1 MDFLPAGKPLG
12 FPAFQ
17 LGSSAPAI
25 AGVGMRG
32 EYMRSSN
39 ARTQRNRLSR
49 EKSMKRKIL
58 RTITLGSFALVV
70 FLGAAWQVQAQ
81 DAKTPYPSMAPLDQY
96 LIADRNAEIALARTA
111 APPSISQ
118 DATVMVLGRHGYET
132 AVEGKNGF
140 VCNVDRSW
148 MDQFENSPEFW
159 NPKRLGPVCYNPQA
173 ARTLL
178 PITLIRTKLALA
190 GKSKAEMNEGMKA
203 AIEKG
208 ELPAL
213 EPSGMAYMLSKQ
225 GFLNSRCGNC
235 SPHLMFYVPVK
246 DAHTWGAA
254 PLGTDAPVLLAT
266 HFNGAPEPVTVFI
279 VPVSEWS
286 DGTSADSGDHAH

>member
-1 MDFLPAGKPLG
+1 MNGKM
-12 FPAFQ
+12 
-17 LGSSAPAI
+17 
-25 AGVGMRG
+25 V
-32 EYMRSSN
+32 
-39 ARTQRNRLSR
+39 
-49 EKSMKRKIL
+49 K
-58 RTITLGSFALVV
+58 TITLGGFALAAV
-70 FLGAAWQVQAQ
+70 LGAARPVCAG
-81 DAKTPYPSMAPLDQY
+81 DAKNPYPTSMAPLDQY
-96 LIADRNAEIALARTA
+96 LMGRDAEIALARSA
-111 APPSISQ
+111 APLSISQ
-118 DATVMVLGRHGYET
+118 DATVMVLGRQGYET

-178 PITLIRTKLALA
+178 PITLIRTNLALA
-190 GKSKAEMNEGMKA
+190 GKSKAEMNEGMKV

-213 EPSGMAYMLSKQ
+213 EPGGMAYMLSKQ

-266 HFNGAPEPVTVFI
+266 HFNGAPEPVTEFI
-279 VPVSEWS
+279 VLVTEWS
-286 DGTSADSGDHAH
+286 DGTSADSGAHAH

>member
-1 MDFLPAGKPLG
+1 VADRRLPISLAHAFKFPPG
-12 FPAFQ
+12 FKGVN
-17 LGSSAPAI
+17 LMNRKTVNLI
-25 AGVGMRG
+25 ASGLF
-32 EYMRSSN
+32 
-39 ARTQRNRLSR
+39 A
-49 EKSMKRKIL
+49 
-58 RTITLGSFALVV
+58 FALA
-70 FLGAAWQVQAQ
+70 LGRARHAQAQ
-81 DAKTPYPSMAPLDQY
+81 DAKNPYPTSMAPLDQY
-96 LIADRNAEIALARTA
+96 LMGRDAEIALARSA
-111 APPSISQ
+111 APPSVAK

-140 VCNVDRSW
+140 VCVVERPW

-159 NPKRLGPVCYNPQA
+159 NPKRLGPDCYNPPA
-173 ARTLL
+173 VRTVL
-178 PITLIRTKLALA
+178 PILLIRTRLALA
-190 GKSKAEMNEGMKA
+190 GKSKSEINEGMKA

-213 EPSGMAYMLSKQ
+213 EPGGMAYMLSKQ
-225 GFLNSRCGNC
+225 GFLNSKCGNC

-266 HFNGAPEPVTVFI
+266 HFNGAPEPVTEFI

-286 DGTSADSGDHAH
+286 DGTPADSGDHAH

>member
-1 MDFLPAGKPLG
+1 MNGKM
-12 FPAFQ
+12 
-17 LGSSAPAI
+17 
-25 AGVGMRG
+25 V
-32 EYMRSSN
+32 
-39 ARTQRNRLSR
+39 
-49 EKSMKRKIL
+49 K
-58 RTITLGSFALVV
+58 TITLGGFALAAV
-70 FLGAAWQVQAQ
+70 LGAARPVCAG
-81 DAKTPYPSMAPLDQY
+81 DAKNPYPTSMAALDQY
-96 LIADRNAEIALARTA
+96 LMGRDAEIALARSA
-111 APPSISQ
+111 APLSISQ
-118 DATVMVLGRHGYET
+118 DATVMVLGRQGYET

-178 PITLIRTKLALA
+178 PITLIRTNLALA

-266 HFNGAPEPVTVFI
+266 HFNGAPEPVTEFI
-279 VPVSEWS
+279 VLVTEWS
-286 DGTSADSGDHAH
+286 DGTSADSGAHAH

>member
-1 MDFLPAGKPLG
+1 MNGKM
-12 FPAFQ
+12 
-17 LGSSAPAI
+17 
-25 AGVGMRG
+25 V
-32 EYMRSSN
+32 
-39 ARTQRNRLSR
+39 
-49 EKSMKRKIL
+49 K
-58 RTITLGSFALVV
+58 TITLGGFALAAV
-70 FLGAAWQVQAQ
+70 LGAARPVCAG
-81 DAKTPYPSMAPLDQY
+81 DAKNPYPTSMAPLDQY
-96 LIADRNAEIALARTA
+96 LMGRDAEIALARSA
-111 APPSISQ
+111 APLSISQ
-118 DATVMVLGRHGYET
+118 DATVMVLGRQGYET

-178 PITLIRTKLALA
+178 PITLIRTNLALA

-213 EPSGMAYMLSKQ
+213 EPGAMAYMLSKQ
-225 GFLNSRCGNC
+225 GILNSKCGNC

-246 DAHTWGAA
+246 DAHTWGAGA
-254 PLGTDAPVLLAT
+254 LSSDFPVLLAP
-266 HFNGAPEPVTVFI
+266 HFNGAPEPVTEFI
-279 VPVSEWS
+279 VLVTEWS
-286 DGTSADSGDHAH
+286 DGTSADSGAHAH